1 MKPGRST
8 HAPEIRE
15 ATNGGEQVMPSRL
28 LSALQRHPSLSR
40 PRRCAAAPPQ
50 PPAVNAQPVAAAPD
64 SDAPAPRAATPP
76 KPRRTRTPAC
86 LTVDRRF
93 RYTSEPKGETVPL
106 LRMSGH
112 WLEEHGFRI
121 GGNVYV
127 EAGEGRLILT
137 NDDTR
142 SADLMESRA

>member
-1 MKPGRST
+1 M
-8 HAPEIRE
+8 E
-15 ATNGGEQVMPSRL
+15 
-28 LSALQRHPSLSR
+28 LSR
-40 PRRCAAAPPQ
+40 IVRTVTDEKLPVTRNVTPIHGLDVATEAGRRSVVSETLVLALGASAFTLDQADTHRETPAPPAAAP
-50 PPAVNAQPVAAAPD
+50 
-64 SDAPAPRAATPP
+64 R
-76 KPRRTRTPAC
+76 KPRRTRTPNC

-112 WLEEHGFRI
+112 WLEEHGFSI

-137 NDDTR
+137 NDDAR

>member
-8 HAPEIRE
+8 YAPEIRE

-40 PRRCAAAPPQ
+40 PRRRAAEAPQ
-50 PPAVNAQPVAAAPD
+50 PPAVEALSAAEAAG
-64 SDAPAPRAATPP
+64 SVAPAPSAAALR

-112 WLEEHGFRI
+112 WLEEHGFSI

-137 NDDTR
+137 NDDAR
-142 SADLMESRA
+142 SADLMESRG

>member
-8 HAPEIRE
+8 HEPEIRE

-28 LSALQRHPSLSR
+28 LSALHRHPSLSR
-40 PRRCAAAPPQ
+40 PRRCAAGAPQ
-50 PPAVNAQPVAAAPD
+50 PLAVEAERVDAAPD
-64 SDAPAPRAATPP
+64 SVAPAPPAATAR
-76 KPRRTRTPAC
+76 KPRRTRTPTC

-112 WLEEHGFRI
+112 WLEEHGFSI
-121 GGNVYV
+121 GGNVHV
-127 EAGEGRLILT
+127 EAREGRLILT
-137 NDDTR
+137 NDDAR
-142 SADLMESRA
+142 SADLMEPRA